1 MDRLLRQRRVGR
13 KQMFPA
19 AENGREVQGAAIVA
33 AVVVVVV
40 VVVVDGVTVAAEAA
54 ETVAVEADGT
64 VAGIAEEILA
74 VEEAAKA
81 GVDTDG
87 RLDDGTVLGTGF
99 NNV

>member
-13 KQMFPA
+13 KQMLPA

-33 AVVVVVV
+33 AVAAAVAVA
-40 VVVVDGVTVAAEAA
+40 DGVTVAAEAA

>member
-13 KQMFPA
+13 KQMLPA

-33 AVVVVVV
+33 AVAAAVAVAVA
-40 VVVVDGVTVAAEAA
+40 DGVTVAAETD

-64 VAGIAEEILA
+64 VAGIAEEIVA
-74 VEEAAKA
+74 VEAAKA

>member
-1 MDRLLRQRRVGR
+1 ML
-13 KQMFPA
+13 PA

-33 AVVVVVV
+33 AVAAAVAVA
-40 VVVVDGVTVAAEAA
+40 DGVTVAAEAA
-54 ETVAVEADGT
+54 ETVTVEADGT

>member
-1 MDRLLRQRRVGR
+1 MDRLLRQRRVAR

-19 AENGREVQGAAIVA
+19 AENDREVQGAAIVA
-33 AVVVVVV
+33 AVA
-40 VVVVDGVTVAAEAA
+40 VVVVDGVTVAAETD
-54 ETVAVEADGT
+54 ETVAAEADGT

-87 RLDDGTVLGTGF
+87 RLDDGTVF
-99 NNV
+99 

>member
-19 AENGREVQGAAIVA
+19 AESGREVQGAAIA
-33 AVVVVVV
+33 AAAVV
-40 VVVVDGVTVAAEAA
+40 VVVVDGVTVAAETD

-64 VAGIAEEILA
+64 VAGIAEEIVA
-74 VEEAAKA
+74 VEAAKA

-87 RLDDGTVLGTGF
+87 RLDDGTVLDTGF

>member
-19 AENGREVQGAAIVA
+19 AESGREVQGAAIAVA
-33 AVVVVVV
+33 AVAAAA
-40 VVVVDGVTVAAEAA
+40 VTVAAETD
-54 ETVAVEADGT
+54 ETVVVEADGT
-64 VAGIAEEILA
+64 VAGIAEEIVA
-74 VEEAAKA
+74 VEAAKA

-87 RLDDGTVLGTGF
+87 RLDDGTVLDTGF

>member
-13 KQMFPA
+13 KQMLPA

-33 AVVVVVV
+33 AVAVA
-40 VVVVDGVTVAAEAA
+40 DGVTVAAEAA
-54 ETVAVEADGT
+54 ETVTVEADGT